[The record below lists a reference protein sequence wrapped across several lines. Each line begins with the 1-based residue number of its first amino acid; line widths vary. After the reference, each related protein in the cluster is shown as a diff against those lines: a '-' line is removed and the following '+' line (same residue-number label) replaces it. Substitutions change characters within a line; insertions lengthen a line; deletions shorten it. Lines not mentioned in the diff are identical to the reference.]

1 MPSGLPPLAAL
12 RAFEAAARHLSFT
25 KAAAELAMTQA
36 AVSYQIKV
44 LEERVGSP
52 LFLRRPRQVILTES
66 GHVLA
71 VAATDAFRRIAEAY
85 EAART
90 GGQGTLSISTIP
102 TFAANWLALHLGV
115 FQVNHPKI
123 AVRIETSDQ
132 LADLARDNIDVAIRS
147 GATGQWPG
155 LEAHHLFRETFSPML
170 SPALAESI
178 GGVHEPADLLKLPII
193 GSSDEWWRIWFG
205 KAGVDADEELAA
217 RPRTQLGSQA
227 YEGRAAVA
235 GRGVGILTP
244 AMFSQE
250 LAAGSLIQPFDIIGE
265 DDHSY
270 WLVHETSRRN
280 VPKIRAFREWLLV
293 EIGAMPRA
301 SRNAA
306 SKPA

>member
-1 MPSGLPPLAAL
+1 MAGLPPLAAL

-52 LFLRRPRQVILTES
+52 LFLRRPRQVSLTES
-66 GHVLA
+66 GQVLA

-85 EAART
+85 ETART

-102 TFAANWLALHLGV
+102 TFAANWLALHLGA
-115 FQVNHPKI
+115 FQVEHPKI

-147 GATGQWPG
+147 GATGRWPG
-155 LEAHHLFRETFSPML
+155 LEAHHLFRETFTPML

-178 GGVHEPADLLKLPII
+178 GGVHAPADLLRLPII
-193 GSSDEWWRIWFG
+193 GPSDEWWRIWFR
-205 KAGVDADEELAA
+205 KAGIDADDELAA
-217 RPRTQLGSQA
+217 RPRTQFGSQA

-235 GRGVGILTP
+235 GLGVGILTP

-250 LAAGSLIQPFDIIGE
+250 LAAGSLVQPFDILG
-265 DDHSY
+265 DYDHSY
-270 WLVHETSRRN
+270 WLVHEAGRKS
-280 VPKIRAFREWLLV
+280 VPKIRAFRDWLLA
-293 EIGAMPRA
+293 EIGAA
-301 SRNAA
+301 S
-306 SKPA
+306 